1 MKIMRLSILV
11 ILLLALVSCGKKK
24 TPSRDH
30 IPEIKERVYLLQ
42 EAIKDQNRAAID
54 SLLSTDI
61 LDAGQNSDS
70 LISFCFG
77 SDGSFGFERLG
88 NCVIA
93 YTNKNAEARGF
104 VMDSTEAEE
113 RPVRLMWVYQHDMWL
128 LSHFEMGDSTTNS
141 F

>member
-1 MKIMRLSILV
+1 MKITGSLLIFV
-11 ILLLALVSCGKKK
+11 LLLTLISCDKK

-30 IPEIKERVYLLQ
+30 IPNIKERVYLLQ
-42 EAIKDQNRAAID
+42 EAIKDHNRAAID

-77 SDGSFGFERLG
+77 SDGNFGFERLG

-93 YTNKNAEARGF
+93 YTNNNAEARCF
-104 VMDSTEAEE
+104 VMDSTGSEE
-113 RPVRLMWVYQHDMWL
+113 RPMRLMWVQQHDMWL
-128 LSHFEMGDSTTNS
+128 LSRFEIGDTTTNG

>member
-1 MKIMRLSILV
+1 MKITCTSLMFV
-11 ILLLALVSCGKKK
+11 LLLVLMGCSEK

-30 IPEIKERVYLLQ
+30 IPNIKERVYLLQ

-77 SDGSFGFERLG
+77 TDGSFGFERLG

-93 YTNKNAEARGF
+93 YTDNNAEARCF
-104 VMDSTEAEE
+104 VMDSTGGEDH
-113 RPVRLMWVYQHDMWL
+113 PVKLMWVQQHDMWL
-128 LSHFEMGDSTTNS
+128 LSRFEIGDTTTNG